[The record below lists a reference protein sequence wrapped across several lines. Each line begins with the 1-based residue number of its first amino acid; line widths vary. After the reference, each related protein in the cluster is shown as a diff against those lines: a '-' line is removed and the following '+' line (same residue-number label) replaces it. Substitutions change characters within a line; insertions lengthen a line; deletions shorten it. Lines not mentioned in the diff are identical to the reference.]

1 MIVQAPLGDL
11 RDPALFRAANDEFL
25 LWDAFVAGKPRV
37 SLAPLVLSAS
47 IHEAARTAAEAV
59 IAATGRASIAAF
71 SDAREAEKYGFSKD
85 VLALARAS
93 FAASDDAQLARVDLL
108 WTGSHF
114 VACEVN
120 ADCPGGHNETVGLP
134 ILTRR
139 ASYASPERLAGLAD
153 PTEVVPA
160 LVARIGALYRE
171 RAGDLSEREGV
182 VGLVYATAY
191 SEDLQICAFLERELR
206 RAGLPT
212 RRLPVTALAVDAS
225 GDLCA
230 YGKRIDVLY
239 RYFPVEYMEGLP
251 QGAAIADAIRR
262 RRVRTIASFREA
274 FIQSKRIFVGGRASE
289 NLAETYDFTAMDRRR
304 LLADRKAWVVKK
316 AFGRV
321 GDEVFVGPLHSDD
334 EWREL
339 VVEVARRAA
348 TGERWVAQRFVDQVP
363 IPTPW
368 GPRLVTLGAYVLDGK
383 FVGYFA
389 RLSEKS
395 HVSHDALVVPV
406 FVQGRPV
413 REVA

>member
-1 MIVQAPLGDL
+1 MIVQAPIGDL
-11 RDPALFRAANDEFL
+11 RDPAVFRAANDEFL
-25 LWDAFVAGKPRV
+25 LWDAFVAGKPRL
-37 SLAPLVLSAS
+37 SLAPLVLTPARDA
-47 IHEAARTAAEAV
+47 AARATAVAA
-59 IAATGRASIAAF
+59 IAATEQATLAAF
-71 SDAREAEKYGFSKD
+71 SDAREAAKYGFSKE
-85 VLALARAS
+85 VLSLARAS
-93 FAASDDAQLARVDLL
+93 FAAADDAQLARVDLL
-108 WTGSHF
+108 WTGDRF

-134 ILTRR
+134 TLTRR
-139 ASYASPERLAGLAD
+139 AGYASPERLAGLAD

-160 LVARIGALYRE
+160 LVARIGALYKE
-171 RAGDLSEREGV
+171 SAGTGI

-191 SEDLQICAFLERELR
+191 AEDLQICAFLERELK

-212 RRLPVTALAVDAS
+212 RRLPITAIASNDA

-230 YGKRIDVLY
+230 YGRRIDVLY

-251 QGAAIADAIRR
+251 QVGVIADAIRR

-274 FIQSKRIFVGGRASE
+274 FAQSKRAFVGAEGGGA
-289 NLAETYDFTAMDRRR
+289 LAETFDFAAIERRR
-304 LLADRKAWVVKK
+304 LASEREAWVVKK
-316 AFGRV
+316 ALGRV
-321 GDEVFVGPLHSDD
+321 GDEVFVGPLHDAD
-334 EWREL
+334 GWREVL
-339 VVEVARRAA
+339 QDVGRRVAE
-348 TGERWVAQRFVDQVP
+348 GERWVAQRFVPQAP

-406 FVQGRPV
+406 FVQARPS
-413 REVA
+413 EVA

>member
-1 MIVQAPLGDL
+1 VIVEAPFGDL

-25 LWDAFVAGKPRV
+25 LWDAFVGGKPRV
-37 SLAPLVLSAS
+37 SLAPLLLTPV

-59 IAATGRASIAAF
+59 VAATDRASLAAF

-108 WTGSHF
+108 WTGSRF

-139 ASYASPERLAGLAD
+139 AAYTTPERLAGLFD

-171 RAGDLSEREGV
+171 RPSQTDGV

-191 SEDLQICAFLERELR
+191 AEDLQICAFLERELR

-212 RRLPVTALAVDAS
+212 RRLPVTALAVDSS

-251 QGAAIADAIRR
+251 HVGAIADAIRR

-274 FIQSKRIFVGGRASE
+274 FAQSKRVFVGRASE

-304 LLADRKAWVVKK
+304 LLADREAWVVKK

-321 GDEVFVGPLHSDD
+321 GDEVFVGPLHGDD

-339 VVEVARRAA
+339 IVEVARRAA
-348 TGERWVAQRFVDQVP
+348 TGERWVAQRFVHQAP

-406 FVQGRPV
+406 FVHRP
-413 REVA
+413 RSENA